1 MGLDKRLEA
10 RFKNLE
16 HENRGLRQEVN
27 TLKRNQVQPGGNP
40 VRRGINSLLKLST
53 LGKIA
58 HKELYMPSDKIS
70 PVGPR
75 FGRRRR

>member
-1 MGLDKRLEA
+1 MGLDRRLES

-16 HENRGLRQEVN
+16 HENRSLRQEVN
-27 TLKRNQVQPGGNP
+27 TLKHNQVQPEGNP
-40 VRRGINSLLKLST
+40 VRRSINSLLRIST

-75 FGRRRR
+75 FRKRR